1 MHPSAVCSALRRAPD
16 ERGPFSS
23 AATAAFLPR
32 SAKKAAKSARAPHF
46 SLSSRTAPTTPRPEQ
61 NQTHRSS
68 YTLEGTKKQ
77 GITPKR
83 RAKLLAKT
91 REAAAAK
98 STPQ

>member
-1 MHPSAVCSALRRAPD
+1 MTKPKP
-16 ERGPFSS
+16 
-23 AATAAFLPR
+23 
-32 SAKKAAKSARAPHF
+32 K
-46 SLSSRTAPTTPRPEQ
+46 TT
-61 NQTHRSS
+61 QTNRSS

-98 STPQ
+98 AAAQ